1 MDIGEDGTPTGI
13 TGCFNNGLCSVIG
26 KYRCSSVCRKDI
38 DRLLEAIID
47 NARLVTHADGGTL
60 YLLADDR
67 RVLNFAIVQND
78 TLGTRM
84 GGRVIP

>member
-1 MDIGEDGTPTGI
+1 MGRRRESQDVSITDYVRLLANIGVRLSAE
-13 TGCFNNGLCSVIG
+13 
-26 KYRCSSVCRKDI
+26 KDI

-78 TLGTRM
+78 TLGTRD
-84 GGRVIP
+84 GGDE